1 MDPNQ
6 QQLLLGYGSGASDPV
21 YVDDVF
27 STYVYKGNSSTQN
40 IVNGIDNSGEGG
52 MAWIKSRNW
61 DRSHNVYDTLRGVN
75 NYLETD
81 TVNLQK
87 TRVGAGSQGITQFNN
102 NGFTLGSF
110 NDVNATGYNY
120 TSWNLRKKKGFF
132 DMVTYT
138 GSGSYKTVAHNLGCI
153 PGMYMI
159 KRTDAN
165 GSWIVHHKD
174 LSSAAHR
181 LILDTDEVQ
190 NDLYSLNN
198 NTRPTASVFS
208 VGSDSTVNASG
219 GEYVCYLFAGGYSS
233 NANAKSV
240 DFDGQE
246 GLDVPASSSLNLGTA
261 TFTIEGWMYL
271 DDAPGTGSPAY
282 GRFFQLDGPTLNSA
296 DTNLQITVQP
306 QAGAKAIYVQYGAN
320 MLMSGLTY
328 LRTGWV
334 HVALTRQ
341 SNTLRMYINGIQE
354 GVNSTSQDFNPN
366 GGSPRVRLGYAD
378 AGTNNGV
385 FNGKISNFRITTNQV
400 LYTSNFKP
408 PTTPLTT
415 TSQGATASNVK
426 LLCCNSSSVTG
437 ATVTPGTIT
446 TQGSPTASSASPFA
460 DPESSKFGE
469 NEDQDIIKTG
479 KYIGHT
485 NSKFEVNLGWE
496 PQFVMFKRL
505 SGGASNWSIFDDM
518 RGIMTKD
525 STGSGYNGND
535 HYLYPNGNYTEY
547 SAERISLTPTG
558 FKVDTGAGILINSD
572 TDPYIYMAIRRSDGL
587 VGKPAAAGTDVWS
600 AMYGKTDNTTPTFVS
615 GFVTDFGFF
624 KDPGGGGT
632 WYSQHRL
639 TGTGYMIPSNT
650 NNEATSGN
658 NKFDYMNGFY
668 AATGNWSGSMNW
680 LWKRHAGFDVVTYKG
695 NNSTDIMNGLSRKI
709 PHSLGR
715 TPEMIC
721 VKRRSGQE
729 DWTVYHSGMGDG
741 SPAINYHM
749 QWNNDSARYDGSAY
763 SHYVWGGVAPDAT
776 HFSVGGSANP
786 DRTNQGSSDY
796 VAMLFASVEG
806 ISKVGS
812 YDGQGSDLTVE
823 FGFQPRFIMV
833 KRYDAAGD
841 WNLYDTTRGLVSGS
855 DKELR
860 LNDNSAQT
868 NHELGDITS
877 TGFTFACGGS
887 HDTCSAGKKFIYYA
901 HA

>member
-6 QQLLLGYGSGASDPV
+6 QQLLLGHGSGASDPV

-27 STYVYKGNSSTQN
+27 STYIKSFHGSTN
-40 IVNGIDNSGEGG
+40 IVNNIDLAGEGG
-52 MAWIKSRNW
+52 LVWTKIRDNT
-61 DRSHNVYDTLRGVN
+61 DSH
-75 NYLETD
+75 YLAD
-81 TVNLQK
+81 TVNGVNK
-87 TRVGAGSQGITQFNN
+87 TLMSNSSNALANNSYAISAFNN
-102 NGFTLGSF
+102 NGFTY
-110 NDVNATGYNY
+110 NDGYGGPKNYATW
-120 TSWNLRKKKGFF
+120 TFRKQKGFF
-132 DMVTYT
+132 DIVEYA

-159 KRTDAN
+159 KRTDTN
-165 GSWIVHHKD
+165 GNWIVHQKD
-174 LSSAAHR
+174 LGSAKMR
-181 LILDTDEVQ
+181 VLLNTDEVR
-190 NDLYSLNN
+190 NDLYSLNDN
-198 NTRPTASVFS
+198 VGPTSSVFS
-208 VGSDSTVNASG
+208 VGSDSEVNASG
-219 GEYVCYLFAGGYSS
+219 GSYICYLFAGGYSS
-233 NANAKSV
+233 DANAKSV

-246 GLDVPASSSLNLGTA
+246 GIDVPASSSLNLGTS

-271 DDAPGTGSPAY
+271 DDAPGTGAPSY
-282 GRFFQLDGPTLNSA
+282 GRFFQLDGPTVNSA

-306 QAGAKAIYVQYGAN
+306 QASAKAIYVQQGAN

-334 HVALTRQ
+334 HIALTRQ

-354 GVNSTSQDFNPN
+354 AIASTAQDFNPN

-446 TQGSPTASSASPFA
+446 TEGSPTASSASPFS

-485 NSKFEVNLGWE
+485 SGKFEVNLGWE

-505 SGGASNWSIFDDM
+505 TGGVGNWSIFDSM
-518 RGIMTKD
+518 RGIITKD
-525 STGSGYNGND
+525 STGSGDNGND
-535 HYLYPNGNYTEY
+535 HYLYPNGNWTEY

-558 FKVDTGAGILINSD
+558 FKVDTGAGVLINGD
-572 TDPYIYMAIRRSDGL
+572 TDQYIYMAIRRPDGL

-600 AMYGKTDNTTPTFVS
+600 AMYGNTNNTTPTFVS

-624 KDPGGGGT
+624 KEPASGGT

-639 TGTGYMIPSNT
+639 TGTGYMIPSNA
-650 NNEATSGN
+650 NAEATSGN

-668 AATGNWSGSMNW
+668 AATGNWSASMNW

-695 NNSTDIMNGLSRKI
+695 NNSSDIMNGLSREI

-721 VKRRSGQE
+721 VKRRSASE
-729 DWTVYHSGMGDG
+729 DWTVYHSGMG

-749 QWNNDSARYDGSAY
+749 QWNNNNARADASGN

-786 DRTNQGSSDY
+786 DRTNSGTSDY
-796 VAMLFASVEG
+796 VAMLFASVTG

-812 YDGQGSDLTVE
+812 YSGNGSTNLTITT
-823 FGFQPRFIMV
+823 GFQPRFLLI
-833 KRYDAAGD
+833 KRSDGNGAWHLFD
-841 WNLYDTTRGLVSGS
+841 SVRGMGAT
-855 DKELR
+855 DKL
-860 LNDNSAQT
+860 LQLDSNSAQLDVNYVT
-868 NHELGDITS
+868 VSS
-877 TGFTFACGGS
+877 TGWNTEGTSLTNGNY
-887 HDTCSAGKKFIYYA
+887 IYYA

>member
-6 QQLLLGYGSGASDPV
+6 QQLLLGYGGGASDPV

-27 STYVYKGNSSTQN
+27 STYLYKGNSSTQN

-61 DRSHNVYDTLRGVN
+61 DRSHNTYDTLRGVN

-81 TVNLQK
+81 TNNLQK
-87 TRVGAGSQGITQFNN
+87 TRVGAGSEGITQFNN

-110 NDVNATGYNY
+110 NDVNATGYTY
-120 TSWNLRKKKGFF
+120 SSWNFRKKKGFF
-132 DMVTYT
+132 DIVTYT
-138 GSGSYKTVAHNLGCI
+138 GSGSYKTVAHNLGCV

-165 GSWIVHHKD
+165 GNWIVHHKD
-174 LSSAAHR
+174 LGSAKMR
-181 LILDTDEVQ
+181 VLLNTDEVR
-190 NDLYSLNN
+190 NDLYSLNDN
-198 NTRPTASVFS
+198 VGPTSSVFS
-208 VGSDSTVNASG
+208 VGSDSEVNASG
-219 GEYVCYLFAGGYSS
+219 GTYVCYLFAGGYSS
-233 NANAKSV
+233 EATAKSV

-246 GLDVPASSSLNLGTA
+246 GLDVPASSSLNLGTG

-271 DDAPGTGSPAY
+271 DDAPGTGSPSY

-296 DTNLQITVQP
+296 DTNLQITIQP
-306 QAGAKAIYVQYGAN
+306 QAGAKAIYVQQGAN
-320 MLMSGLTY
+320 QLMTGLTY

-354 GVNSTSQDFNPN
+354 AIASTAQDFNPN

-385 FNGKISNFRITTNQV
+385 FQGKISNFRITTNQV

-408 PTTPLTT
+408 STTPLTT

-446 TQGSPTASSASPFA
+446 TEGSPTASSSSPFA

-469 NEDQDIIKTG
+469 NEDQNIIKTG

-485 NSKFEVNLGWE
+485 NGKFEVNLGWE
-496 PQFVMFKRL
+496 PQFIMFKRL
-505 SGGASNWSIFDDM
+505 NGGTGNWSMFDSM
-518 RGIMTKD
+518 RGIITKE
-525 STGSGYNGND
+525 TNSGVNNGYD
-535 HYLYPNGNYTEY
+535 HYLYPNLNSTEY

-558 FKVDTGAGILINSD
+558 FTVDTGAGVLINSD
-572 TDPYIYMAIRRSDGL
+572 THEYIYMAIRRPDGL
-587 VGKPAAAGTDVWS
+587 VGKPATAGTDVWS
-600 AMYGKTDNTTPTFVS
+600 NMYGKTDNTTPTFVS

-624 KDPGGGGT
+624 KEPASSGT

-639 TGTGYMIPSNT
+639 TGTGYMIPSST
-650 NNEATSGN
+650 NAEATSGN

-668 AATGNWSGSMNW
+668 AATGNWGASMNW

-695 NNSTDIMNGLSRKI
+695 NNSSDIMNGLSRKI

-721 VKRRSGQE
+721 VKRRSAGE

-749 QWNNDSARYDGSAY
+749 QWNNTNARYDGSAY

-776 HFSVGGSANP
+776 HFSVGGSTNP
-786 DRTNQGSSDY
+786 DRTISATSDY
-796 VAMLFASVEG
+796 VAMLFANVEG
-806 ISKVGS
+806 ISKCGY
-812 YDGQGSDLTVE
+812 YDGSSSDLTITT
-823 FGFQPRFIMV
+823 GFQPRFVLI
-833 KRYDAAGD
+833 KAY
-841 WNLYDTTRGLVSGS
+841 NNTRGWTIMDTVRGWGAGV
-855 DKELR
+855 
-860 LNDNSAQT
+860 DNKIMLDTNTAQNNT
-868 NHELGDITS
+868 WNYGEPTANGFTVS
-877 TGFTFACGGS
+877 TGQYDINYNGW
-887 HDTCSAGKKFIYYA
+887 KYIYYA